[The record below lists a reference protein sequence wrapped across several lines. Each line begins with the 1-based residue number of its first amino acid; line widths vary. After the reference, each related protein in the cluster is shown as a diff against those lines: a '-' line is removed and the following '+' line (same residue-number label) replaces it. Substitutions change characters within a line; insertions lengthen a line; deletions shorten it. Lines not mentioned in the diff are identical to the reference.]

1 MDNTKTILPNLFC
14 WSKHFLFR
22 DKAAESADPLETFFW
37 LKLCKCSFCCLVLF
51 DLKNI
56 ECYFHTMHN
65 MTNMSLDIMTFDFKI
80 PQYNDDSINES
91 NPLSSTLTS
100 RELSQNLPKK
110 ANLWFNEISTSRLI
124 HFFSSRKQWNRVI

>member
-1 MDNTKTILPNLFC
+1 
-14 WSKHFLFR
+14 
-22 DKAAESADPLETFFW
+22 
-37 LKLCKCSFCCLVLF
+37 
-51 DLKNI
+51 
-56 ECYFHTMHN
+56 MHN

-110 ANLWFNEISTSRLI
+110 VNL
-124 HFFSSRKQWNRVI
+124 